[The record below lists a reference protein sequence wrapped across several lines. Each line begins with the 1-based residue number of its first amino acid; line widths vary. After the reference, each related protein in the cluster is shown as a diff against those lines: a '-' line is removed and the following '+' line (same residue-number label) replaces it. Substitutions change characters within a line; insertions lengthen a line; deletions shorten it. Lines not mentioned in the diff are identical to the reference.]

1 MASKTWFVT
10 GASAGIGH
18 VVTEQLLERGDRVA
32 ATARRPEVLSD
43 LADRFGNRL
52 WTASLDVTDTK
63 ALNETVERAFA
74 DLGQIDVVYSNAGR
88 GSVGAAEEM
97 TVASIDEQIAL
108 NMTAPIHLLRAALP
122 HFRAQG
128 GGRFIQMS
136 TMGAHITTPG
146 ASMYHASK
154 WGVEGFF
161 ESVIAEVEPFDVGIT
176 MVEPG
181 IIRTTFG
188 ANIDVAP
195 AMPEYAD
202 GPAGQIR
209 AYIAGVDNVTAEAS
223 GDPQKVAAAIIAS
236 AHSTPAPRRLS
247 LGSDAYNAMR
257 TALTGRLAEL
267 DAGKQTAAS
276 IDF

>member
-10 GASAGIGH
+10 GASAGIGR
-18 VVTEQLLERGDRVA
+18 VVTEHLLERGDPVA

-43 LADRFGNRL
+43 LADRFGDQL

-63 ALNETVERAFA
+63 ALNDTVERAFA

-88 GSVGAAEEM
+88 GSAGAAEEM

-108 NMTAPIHLLRAALP
+108 NMTAPIHLLRAVLP

-161 ESVIAEVEPFDVGIT
+161 ESVIAEVEPFGVGIT

-188 ANIDVAP
+188 ANLDVAP

-202 GPAGQIR
+202 GPVGQIR
-209 AYIAGVDNVTAEAS
+209 AYLESVDSVTAQAP

-236 AHSTPAPRRLS
+236 ADSTPAPRRLA
-247 LGSDAYNAMR
+247 LGSDAYQAMR
-257 TALTGRLAEL
+257 TALTSRIAEL

>member
-10 GASAGIGH
+10 GASAGIGR
-18 VVTEQLLERGDRVA
+18 VVTEQLLERGERVA
-32 ATARRPEVLSD
+32 ATARRPEVLSGIAERYGD
-43 LADRFGNRL
+43 RL
-52 WTASLDVTDTK
+52 WTASLDVTGTK
-63 ALNETVERAFA
+63 ALNDTVERAFA
-74 DLGQIDVVYSNAGR
+74 DLGRIDVVYSNAGR

-97 TVASIDEQIAL
+97 TAAAIDEQIAL
-108 NMTAPIHLLRAALP
+108 NMTAPIHLLRAVLP

-161 ESVIAEVEPFDVGIT
+161 ESVIGEVEPFGVGIT

-188 ANIDVAP
+188 ANLDIAT

-209 AYIAGVDNVTAEAS
+209 AYLAAVDNITAEAP

-236 AHSTPAPRRLS
+236 ADSTPAPRRLA
-247 LGSDAYNAMR
+247 LGSDAYQAMR
-257 TALTGRLAEL
+257 VALTGRIAEL
-267 DAGKQTAAS
+267 DAGRQTAAS

>member
-10 GASAGIGH
+10 GASAGIGRM
-18 VVTEQLLERGDRVA
+18 VTEQLLERGDRVA

-43 LADRFGNRL
+43 LADRYGDQL
-52 WTASLDVTDTK
+52 WTTSLDVTDTES
-63 ALNETVERAFA
+63 LGDVVERAFA
-74 DLGQIDVVYSNAGR
+74 DLGRIEVVYSNAGR

-97 TVASIDEQIAL
+97 TVEAIDEQIAL
-108 NMTAPIHLLRAALP
+108 NMTAPIHLLRAVLP

-136 TMGAHITTPG
+136 TMGAHISTPG
-146 ASMYHASK
+146 AGMYHASK
-154 WGVEGFF
+154 WGVEGFL
-161 ESVIAEVEPFDVGIT
+161 ESVIAEVEPFGVGIT

-181 IIRTTFG
+181 IIRTAFG
-188 ANIDVAP
+188 ANLSIAP

-202 GPAGQIR
+202 GPVGQIR
-209 AYIAGVDNVTAEAS
+209 KYLEAVDNVTAEAP
-223 GDPQKVAAAIIAS
+223 GAPDKVAAAIIAS
-236 AHSTPAPRRLS
+236 ADTTPAPRRLA

-257 TALTGRLAEL
+257 TALTDRIAEL
-267 DAGKQTAAS
+267 DAGRQFAAS

>member
-10 GASAGIGH
+10 GASAGIGRM
-18 VVTEQLLERGDRVA
+18 VTEQLLERGDRVA

-43 LADRFGNRL
+43 LADRYGDQL
-52 WTASLDVTDTK
+52 WTTSLDVTDTES
-63 ALNETVERAFA
+63 LGDVVERAFA
-74 DLGQIDVVYSNAGR
+74 DLGRIEVVYSNAGR

-97 TVASIDEQIAL
+97 TVEAIDEQIAL
-108 NMTAPIHLLRAALP
+108 NMTAPIHLLRAVLP

-136 TMGAHITTPG
+136 TMGAHISTPG
-146 ASMYHASK
+146 AGMYHASK
-154 WGVEGFF
+154 WGVEGFL
-161 ESVIAEVEPFDVGIT
+161 ESVIAEVEPFGVGIT

-181 IIRTTFG
+181 IIRTAFG
-188 ANIDVAP
+188 ANLSIAP

-202 GPAGQIR
+202 GPVGQIR
-209 AYIAGVDNVTAEAS
+209 KYLEAVDNITAEAP
-223 GDPQKVAAAIIAS
+223 GAPDKVAAAIIAS
-236 AHSTPAPRRLS
+236 ADTTPAPRRLA

-257 TALTGRLAEL
+257 NALTHRIAEL
-267 DAGKQTAAS
+267 DAGRQIAAS

>member
-10 GASAGIGH
+10 GASAGIGR
-18 VVTEQLLERGDRVA
+18 VVTEQLLERRDRVA
-32 ATARRPEVLSD
+32 ATARRPEALAD
-43 LADRFGNRL
+43 LADRHGDRL
-52 WTASLDVTDTK
+52 WTAPLDVTDTQSLK
-63 ALNETVERAFA
+63 DTVDRAFA
-74 DLGQIDVVYSNAGR
+74 DFGRIDVVYSNAGR

-97 TVASIDEQIAL
+97 TVAAIDEQIAL
-108 NMTAPIHLLRAALP
+108 NMTAPIHLLRAVLP

-154 WGVEGFF
+154 WGAEGFF
-161 ESVIAEVEPFDVGIT
+161 ESVIAEVAPFGVGIT

-181 IIRTTFG
+181 IVRTSFG
-188 ANIDVAP
+188 ANLSIAP
-195 AMPEYAD
+195 AKPEYVD

-209 AYIAGVDNVTAEAS
+209 KYLESVDNVTAEAP

-236 AHSTPAPRRLS
+236 ADSTPAPRRLA
-247 LGSDAYNAMR
+247 LGSDAYQAVR
-257 TALTGRLAEL
+257 AALTQRIAEL

-276 IDF
+276 TDF

>member
-10 GASAGIGH
+10 GASAGIGR

-32 ATARRPEVLSD
+32 AIARRPEVLSE
-43 LADRFGNRL
+43 LADRFGDRL
-52 WTASLDVTDTK
+52 WTAPLDVTDTK
-63 ALNETVERAFA
+63 ALNDTVERTFA
-74 DLGQIDVVYSNAGR
+74 DLGRIDVVYSNAGR
-88 GSVGAAEEM
+88 GSAGAAEEM

-108 NMTAPIHLLRAALP
+108 NMTAPIHLLRAVLP

-154 WGVEGFF
+154 WGLEGFF
-161 ESVIAEVEPFDVGIT
+161 ESVIAEVEPFGVGIT

-188 ANIDVAP
+188 ANLDVAP
-195 AMPEYAD
+195 GMPEYAD

-209 AYIAGVDNVTAEAS
+209 AYLESVDNVTAEAP
-223 GDPQKVAAAIIAS
+223 GDPHKVATAIIIS
-236 AHSTPAPRRLS
+236 ADSTPAPRRLA

-257 TALTGRLAEL
+257 AALTSRIVEL